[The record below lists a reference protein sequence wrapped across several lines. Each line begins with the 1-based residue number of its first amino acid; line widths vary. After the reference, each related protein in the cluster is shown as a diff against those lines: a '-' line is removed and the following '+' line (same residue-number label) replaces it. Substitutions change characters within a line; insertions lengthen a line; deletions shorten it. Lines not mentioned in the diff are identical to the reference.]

1 MLQEFHARTEV
12 EGLKDLATTLIQS
25 ERYGTPLTQS
35 MKNIAQAERLQRAAR
50 IAAQAERLPVLMTLP
65 MLLLVVPGTMFL
77 IAGPA
82 FLTAI
87 KALGSLG
94 GG

>member
-1 MLQEFHARTEV
+1 MNARADSAPDP
-12 EGLKDLATTLIQS
+12 GAG
-25 ERYGTPLTQS
+25 R
-35 MKNIAQAERLQRAAR
+35 R

-77 IAGPA
+77 VAGLA
-82 FLTAI
+82 FLAAI
-87 KALGSLG
+87 NALRSLG